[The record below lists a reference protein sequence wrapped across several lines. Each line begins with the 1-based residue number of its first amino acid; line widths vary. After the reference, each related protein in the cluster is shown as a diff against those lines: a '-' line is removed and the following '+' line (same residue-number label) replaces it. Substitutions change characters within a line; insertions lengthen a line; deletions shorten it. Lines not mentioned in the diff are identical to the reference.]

1 MKPRPSRAVSS
12 RKALK
17 AKTKAPSKSALSG
30 PSGANDPLEIL
41 LRSYIEDFVVN
52 NHAAKILST
61 GLRVLGVGL
70 RPVIDHITFRTL
82 KVDQRAKEFLAHG
95 YRYDKSLGVIEYENW
110 WAKVYRKPGYPTI
123 FIDQAYDGP
132 RGRESLIPGWVNAF
146 GDKVL
151 HHVAVL
157 VDDIESSVYYLE
169 KQGIAF
175 AGSIVGEK
183 YTDLRQIFTKPETR
197 EGKPFSVLEMAERH
211 RGYAGFLPPQADG
224 LMQSTRR

>member
-1 MKPRPSRAVSS
+1 MKTKPRRRVSS
-12 RKALK
+12 RKLSK
-17 AKTKAPSKSALSG
+17 AKTKVPSKSALSG
-30 PSGANDPLEIL
+30 PSGAMDPLETL
-41 LRSYIEDFVVN
+41 LRGYIRDFLAN
-52 NHAAKILST
+52 NHAAKILAM
-61 GLRVLGVGL
+61 GLRVLGIGL

-82 KVDQRAKEFLAHG
+82 NVDQRAKEFLAHG
-95 YRYDKSLGVIEYENW
+95 YRYDRSLGVIEYENW

-132 RGRESLIPGWVNAF
+132 RGRESLIPGWVRAF

-175 AGSIVGEK
+175 AGSIAGEK
-183 YTDLRQIFTKPETR
+183 YSDLRQIFTKPEIR

-211 RGYAGFLPPQADG
+211 RGYTGFLPPQADG
-224 LMQSTRR
+224 LMQSTRL